1 VGVRRGSDWQEIDEG
16 TGVFILIS
24 NDGAIMRQPS
34 AQSIEENFIGMF
46 YGMYKRK
53 TPQKGRIH

>member
-1 VGVRRGSDWQEIDEG
+1 VGVRRGPDWQEIDGG

-24 NDGAIMRQPS
+24 NDGAIMHQPS

-46 YGMYKRK
+46 YGM
-53 TPQKGRIH
+53 